1 MDILLQQMAAGQRT
15 SCPGGTAASA
25 TSNATAASV
34 TGSPVSGQMV
44 LLDMFF
50 PGFSTLS
57 AFLLKNFSIDLNVY
71 IPLVLILGAVTFAW
85 QKISTYC
92 WNLIDDYMMS
102 VVDVRVDDEIYNM
115 LMGWVAAQ
123 KFAQGARRFVVNTN
137 LNSRFWWLWRYDYE
151 DEDSDGDG
159 TEEGGSADSATRG
172 GKKALAYTPTF
183 GSHWFWY
190 KGRLLCFRRSQSRDM
205 GGFALPSEKEEISI
219 KCFGRNPWILK
230 ELLLEARQVYMKR
243 DEAKTLIYRGT
254 TKGGSGSEPSWQR
267 CMARTSRPFSTVI
280 LNEKVKKDLIDDVT
294 DYLNPATR
302 RWYANRG
309 IPYRRGYL
317 LHGPPGT
324 GKSSLSLALAGFFKM
339 RIYIV
344 SLSSIAASEE
354 NLASLFSELPRRCVV
369 LLEDIDTAGLTHT
382 REDGKVVPAADG
394 GSDDMVPGQLTPGD
408 GTTTTTTTTTQTS
421 GRLSLSG
428 LLNILDGVASQ
439 EGRVLIMTTNHLEK
453 LDKALIRPGRVDMIV
468 EFGRA
473 DKEMTAAIFR
483 AIFAPLEG
491 DELDTLTAPS
501 GAPKRPK
508 VVDPAT
514 VEKERLATAA
524 RLESERDEATAK
536 VGLLASQFA
545 AKIPAHEFSPAEIQ
559 GFLLKHK
566 RSPTAAVEGAE
577 QWVVETR
584 KEKQEKELREARE
597 KREKEE
603 KEAKEKAEKAEKEKS
618 SEKGEKSD
626 GDEKKKKTDGE
637 KEEKEKESEK
647 NKKKKKSKR
656 SKRHSK
662 KSSRRSRRSRR
673 HDDSDSSDSSSD
685 CDSDSSSESESDSA
699 SEPERRKR
707 SSRKHSK
714 KEQKETTPPTLASQ
728 DTVKAQVVP
737 AKEDLLETILETNTT
752 KDIVAVNEA
761 VVELKGLEVLPQI
774 SVTEVKEV
782 VLKATGPGSE
792 DGKADSGYGTP

>member
-1 MDILLQQMAAGQRT
+1 MDTLLQQMAGQ
-15 SCPGGTAASA
+15 AASCSSGASFTTPAPA
-25 TSNATAASV
+25 TGAPV
-34 TGSPVSGQMV
+34 TGQMV

-50 PGFSTLS
+50 PGFSTFS
-57 AFLLKNFSIDLNVY
+57 AFVQKNLNIDLNLY
-71 IPLVLILGAVTFAW
+71 IPLVLICGILTFAW
-85 QKISTYC
+85 QYFSTYV
-92 WNLIDDYMMS
+92 WDLIDSYMMS
-102 VVDVRVDDEIYNM
+102 VVDVRTDDEIYNM

-151 DEDSDGDG
+151 DEEEEDGSEDG
-159 TEEGGSADSATRG
+159 SSHSSTKGGS
-172 GKKALAYTPTF
+172 KKVLAYTPTF

-190 KGRLLCFRRSQSRDM
+190 KGRLLCFRRSQSREM
-205 GGFALPSEKEEISI
+205 GFALPSEREEISI

-254 TKGGSGSEPSWQR
+254 TKGSGSEPTWQR

-344 SLSSIAASEE
+344 SLSSIAANEE

-382 REDGKVVPAADG
+382 REGDKAPIVES

-408 GTTTTTTTTTQTS
+408 GTGTTGAAQPS

-439 EGRVLIMTTNHLEK
+439 EGRVLIMTTNHIEK

-491 DELDTLTAPS
+491 DEVDTPNTIPS
-501 GAPKRPK
+501 SPTSTTKDLPSPEA
-508 VVDPAT
+508 AAA
-514 VEKERLATAA
+514 EKEAAIETQRLHNEATLRNVTELAT
-524 RLESERDEATAK
+524 R
-536 VGLLASQFA
+536 FA
-545 AKIPAHEFSPAEIQ
+545 EKIPAHEFSPAEIQ

-566 RSPTAAVEGAE
+566 RNAQAAVEGAE
-577 QWVVETR
+577 QWVVEAR
-584 KEKQEKELREARE
+584 KEKVEKELKEAKE

-603 KEAKEKAEKAEKEKS
+603 KEAKEKAEKEAK
-618 SEKGEKSD
+618 
-626 GDEKKKKTDGE
+626 E
-637 KEEKEKESEK
+637 KEEKEKAEK
-647 NKKKKKSKR
+647 ADSKDKTDEEDKRDKKEKKKSKGK
-656 SKRHSK
+656 SKHHKR
-662 KSSRRSRRSRR
+662 SSRKSRRY
-673 HDDSDSSDSSSD
+673 DSDSGSSSSSSSDSSSSS
-685 CDSDSSSESESDSA
+685 SDSESES
-699 SEPERRKR
+699 EVEIIEKK
-707 SSRKHSK
+707 SSKRKHSSK
-714 KEQKETTPPTLASQ
+714 KKTKEPATPPSL
-728 DTVKAQVVP
+728 V
-737 AKEDLLETILETNTT
+737 KEDTINIVVADEVPSVIAAMASPEVDENTE
-752 KDIVAVNEA
+752 VAVEA
-761 VVELKGLEVLPQI
+761 IKGLDALPQI
-774 SVTEVKEV
+774 SVTEVRS
-782 VLKATGPGSE
+782 TGSE
-792 DGKADSGYGTP
+792 DGKDSGYGTP